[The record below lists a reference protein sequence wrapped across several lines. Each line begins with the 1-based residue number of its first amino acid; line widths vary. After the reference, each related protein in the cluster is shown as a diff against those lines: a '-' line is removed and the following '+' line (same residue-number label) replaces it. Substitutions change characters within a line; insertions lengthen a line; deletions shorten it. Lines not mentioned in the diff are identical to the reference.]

1 MVEGGI
7 YMYYEDKVT
16 VFTVLKVIFLL
27 LVVAVTLY
35 PFIYML
41 SVSLSK
47 NIYVM
52 RNEVKLFPK
61 GFNLKMYK
69 IVFRDPRISIAYLN
83 TILYTTVGTAISLST
98 TAAAAYALSKDDKL
112 LFHGFF
118 SVMII
123 ITMFFGGGMIPTY
136 LTVRKLGLYN
146 TMWAVVLPSAISAW
160 NLLVMK
166 SFFINFPKE
175 IEESGTIDGLNDL
188 GVFWYLVLP
197 LSKAV
202 LASIGLFYAVGIWNS
217 FFGPF
222 IYLKDPD
229 KYPLQVILRN
239 IVLAGANIDL
249 EAASAAGDDL
259 VVEDSL
265 KFATIIVSVVP
276 IIAVYPF
283 LQKYFVKGVMI
294 GSIKG

>member
-1 MVEGGI
+1 
-7 YMYYEDKVT
+7 MYYEDKVT
-16 VFTVLKVIFLL
+16 IFTVLKVIFLL
-27 LVVAVTLY
+27 FVLVLTLY
-35 PFIYML
+35 PFIYMI
-41 SVSLSK
+41 SVSVSK

-52 RNEVKLFPK
+52 RNEIKLLPK

-69 IVFRDPRISIAYLN
+69 IVLRDPRILRAYLN
-83 TILYTTVGTAISLST
+83 TIIYVVTGTAISLST
-98 TAAAAYALSKDDKL
+98 TCAAAYALSKPEKL
-112 LFHGFF
+112 LFHKFF
-118 SVMII
+118 SIMIV

-136 LTVRKLGLYN
+136 LTVRMLGLYN
-146 TMWAVVLPSAISAW
+146 TMWAVILPPAVSAW

-202 LASIGLFYAVGIWNS
+202 LASIGLFYAVGLWNS

-222 IYLKDPD
+222 IYLKDQA
-229 KYPLQVILRN
+229 KHPLQVILRD

-249 EAASAAGDDL
+249 EVASGSGDDL
-259 VVEDSL
+259 VVEDSI
-265 KFATIIVSVVP
+265 KFATIIVSVIP
-276 IIAVYPF
+276 IIVVYPF
-283 LQKYFVKGVMI
+283 LQKYFVEGVMI

>member
-1 MVEGGI
+1 
-7 YMYYEDKVT
+7 MYYEDKVT

-27 LVVAVTLY
+27 FILVITLY
-35 PFIYML
+35 PFIYMI

-47 NIYVM
+47 NVYVM
-52 RNEVKLFPK
+52 RNEIKLLPK
-61 GFNLKMYK
+61 GFNLKMYE
-69 IVFRDPRISIAYLN
+69 IVLRDPRILRAYLN
-83 TILYTTVGTAISLST
+83 TIIYVVTGTAVSLST
-98 TAAAAYALSKDDKL
+98 TCAAAYALSKPEKL
-112 LFHGFF
+112 LFHKFF
-118 SVMII
+118 SIMIV

-136 LTVRKLGLYN
+136 LTVRMLGLYN
-146 TMWAVVLPSAISAW
+146 TMWAVILPPAVSAW

-202 LASIGLFYAVGIWNS
+202 LASIGLFYAVGLWNS

-222 IYLKDPD
+222 IYLKDQS
-229 KYPLQVILRN
+229 KHPLQVILRD

-249 EAASAAGDDL
+249 EVASGSGDDL
-259 VVEDSL
+259 VVEDSI
-265 KFATIIVSVVP
+265 KFATIIVSVIP
-276 IIAVYPF
+276 IIVVYPF
-283 LQKYFVKGVMI
+283 LQKYFVEGVMI

>member
-1 MVEGGI
+1 M
-7 YMYYEDKVT
+7 
-16 VFTVLKVIFLL
+16 
-27 LVVAVTLY
+27 
-35 PFIYML
+35 
-41 SVSLSK
+41 
-47 NIYVM
+47 
-52 RNEVKLFPK
+52 
-61 GFNLKMYK
+61 
-69 IVFRDPRISIAYLN
+69 FRDPRISIAYLN

-249 EAASAAGDDL
+249 EAASAAEMICGGGFPQICHYYCLCCAHYSCISFLTKVFCERSDDWFYKRLILML
-259 VVEDSL
+259 VG
-265 KFATIIVSVVP
+265 
-276 IIAVYPF
+276 Y
-283 LQKYFVKGVMI
+283 
-294 GSIKG
+294 